1 MPVLQTARLTLDRI
15 TADDAE
21 FIRALLTE
29 PSFLRYIGDRGVQ
42 TADDARR
49 YIEEGPVASYAAHG
63 FGLYLVRLTDGGT
76 PIGMCGLL
84 KREALQDVDVG
95 FALRP
100 AYWGNGYARESALAV
115 MHHARDDF
123 GLTRLAAIVSPD
135 NKPSISVL
143 EALGLRFEETR
154 QLTADTEPVQVFG
167 CDLGPAKDT

>member
-1 MPVLQTARLTLDRI
+1 MPVLRTARLTLDRI

-21 FIRALLTE
+21 FILALLTE

-42 TADDARR
+42 SVDDARR
-49 YIEEGPVASYAAHG
+49 YIDEGPVASYAANG
-63 FGLYLVRLTDGGT
+63 FGLYLVRLAESGT

-84 KREALQDVDVG
+84 KRATLQDVDVG

-115 MHHARDDF
+115 MQHARDDF

-135 NKPSISVL
+135 NQSSISLL

-154 QLTADTEPVQVFG
+154 QLTIDTEAVQVFG
-167 CDLGPAKDT
+167 REL